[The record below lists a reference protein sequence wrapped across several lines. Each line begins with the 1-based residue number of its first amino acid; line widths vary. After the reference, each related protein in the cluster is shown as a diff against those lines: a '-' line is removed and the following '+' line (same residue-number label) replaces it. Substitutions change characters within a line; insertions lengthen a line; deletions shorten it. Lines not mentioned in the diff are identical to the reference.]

1 MKRQN
6 MLRRGSKPQFFLFI
20 VIFLI
25 TMGSGSALGS
35 RTTEETSSY
44 VPDSLVALSAEHAIV
59 VDKTLQKL
67 FVYRS
72 DGDSL
77 QRIYEAPCSTGKNKG
92 TKIESGD
99 ARTPEGIYFPVKF
112 FSDAELSAIYGPMAF
127 DLNYPNTL
135 DRKEGKN
142 GNNIWLHG
150 TDKPLA
156 PFQSNGCIA
165 LDNNDIDAV
174 SRFITLNETPV
185 IIQDYVKW
193 VHPSVREA
201 QREDIIPIINEW
213 AYAMGDGDIQK
224 LDGLYGKN
232 SQYDS
237 SEMKKLSGQIQR
249 LKQYGGE
256 ASFSPKV
263 LSILRHDKYTV
274 AMFRQEFTVNGLT
287 YEAGSRKLFLKKRHN
302 SWHIEGDVTER
313 EKERQF
319 IAALEKVNSDY
330 ASNDDIRHFIDS
342 WMASWEA
349 GNLKDYAS
357 FYAADFR
364 AQGMNRAAW
373 LVYKK
378 NIFRLSEN
386 VRINIENLAITNQSR
401 GRAVATF
408 DQHYS
413 SSLVT
418 DVGTKTLSLKKVDNS
433 WKICKEVWKAKK

>member
-1 MKRQN
+1 MKKQN
-6 MLRRGSKPQFFLFI
+6 MLRYGSKPLFFLFI
-20 VIFLI
+20 LIFL
-25 TMGSGSALGS
+25 MAVNSGPILGS
-35 RTTEETSSY
+35 ETVQETPPF
-44 VPDSLVALSAEHAIV
+44 VPDALVDLSVAHAIV

-67 FVYRS
+67 FVYRA

-77 QRIYEAPCSTGKNKG
+77 QRIYEAPCSTGKNRG

-112 FSDAELSAIYGPMAF
+112 FSDQELSAIYGPMAF
-127 DLNYPNTL
+127 DLNYPNIL

-174 SRFITLNETPV
+174 SRFVTLNETPV
-185 IIQDYVKW
+185 IIQDYIKW
-193 VHPSVREA
+193 VDPSVRKA

-213 AYAMGDGDIQK
+213 ASAMGNGDVRK
-224 LDGLYGKN
+224 LDGLHGKN
-232 SQYDS
+232 AQYDS
-237 SEMKKLSGQIQR
+237 SEMKKLAGQVQR

-256 ASFSPKV
+256 ASFTPKV
-263 LSILRHDKYTV
+263 LSLLKHDKYTV
-274 AMFRQEFTVNGLT
+274 AMFRQEFTVNGLP
-287 YEAGSRKLFLKKRHN
+287 YEAGSRKLFLKKMHN
-302 SWHIEGDVTER
+302 SWHIEGDVTEHER
-313 EKERQF
+313 ERQF

-330 ASNDDIRHFIDS
+330 ANNDDIRRFLDS
-342 WMASWEA
+342 WMASWKA

-357 FYAADFR
+357 FYASDFR
-364 AQGMNRAAW
+364 AQRMNRAAW
-373 LVYKK
+373 LAYKK
-378 NIFRLSEN
+378 KVFRASEN
-386 VRINIENLAITNQSR
+386 VRIDIKNLAITNQSR

-408 DQHYS
+408 EQYYS

>member
-1 MKRQN
+1 MKKQN
-6 MLRRGSKPQFFLFI
+6 MLRYGSKPLFFLFI
-20 VIFLI
+20 LIFL
-25 TMGSGSALGS
+25 MAMDSGPILGS
-35 RTTEETSSY
+35 ETVQEKTSF
-44 VPDSLVALSAEHAIV
+44 VPDSLVALSVEHAIV

-77 QRIYEAPCSTGKNKG
+77 QRIYEAPCSTGKNRG

-112 FSDAELSAIYGPMAF
+112 FSDQELSATYGPMAF

-193 VHPSVREA
+193 VHPLVRKA

-213 AYAMGDGDIQK
+213 ASAMGNGDIQK
-224 LDGLYGKN
+224 LDGLYGRN
-232 SQYDS
+232 SQYDNN
-237 SEMKKLSGQIQR
+237 EMKRLAGQIQR

-256 ASFSPKV
+256 ASFTPKV
-263 LSILRHDKYTV
+263 LSLLRHDKYTV
-274 AMFRQEFTVNGLT
+274 AMFRQEFTVNGLP
-287 YEAGSRKLFLKKRHN
+287 YEAGSRKLFLKKMHN

-313 EKERQF
+313 ERERQF
-319 IAALEKVNSDY
+319 IAALENVNNDY
-330 ASNDDIRHFIDS
+330 ANNDDIRRFIDS

-349 GNLKDYAS
+349 GSLKDYAP
-357 FYAADFR
+357 FYAGDFR

-373 LVYKK
+373 LAYKK
-378 NIFRLSEN
+378 KVFRASEN
-386 VRINIENLAITNQSR
+386 VRIDIKNLAITSQSR

-408 DQHYS
+408 EQYYS

-418 DVGTKTLSLKKVDNS
+418 DVGNKTLSLKKVDNS

>member
-1 MKRQN
+1 MKKHN
-6 MLRRGSKPQFFLFI
+6 MLRYGSKPLFFLFI
-20 VIFLI
+20 LIFLMAVDSGPI
-25 TMGSGSALGS
+25 RGS
-35 RTTEETSSY
+35 ETAHETASY
-44 VPDSLVALSAEHAIV
+44 VPDSLVDLSVENAIV

-67 FVYRS
+67 FVYRA

-77 QRIYEAPCSTGKNKG
+77 QRIYEAPCSTGKNRG

-112 FSDAELSAIYGPMAF
+112 FSDQELSAIYGPMAF
-127 DLNYPNTL
+127 DLNYPNIL

-174 SRFITLNETPV
+174 SRFVTLNETPV

-193 VHPSVREA
+193 VDPSVRKA
-201 QREDIIPIINEW
+201 QRDDIIPIINEW
-213 AYAMGDGDIQK
+213 ASAMGDGDIRK

-232 SQYDS
+232 AQYDS
-237 SEMKKLSGQIQR
+237 SEMKKLAGQIQR

-256 ASFSPKV
+256 ASFTPKG
-263 LSILRHDKYTV
+263 LSLLKHDKYTV
-274 AMFRQEFTVNGLT
+274 AMFRQEFTVNGLP
-287 YEAGSRKLFLKKRHN
+287 YEAGSRKLFLKKMHN

-313 EKERQF
+313 EEERQF

-330 ASNDDIRHFIDS
+330 ANNDDIRRFIDL
-342 WMASWEA
+342 WMASWKA

-373 LVYKK
+373 LAYKK
-378 NIFRLSEN
+378 KVFRASEN
-386 VRINIENLAITNQSR
+386 VRIDIKNLDITSQSR

-408 DQHYS
+408 EQYYS